1 MTIKE
6 TRKLS
11 MSELRMVCVE
21 NRYYTRGNNYDY
33 DNLLGMVEDE
43 NYETKELTS
52 DLVLAL
58 ALDIAEHSEI
68 EEMML
73 ISGADYEECIA
84 YICFNIIDKSYTT
97 VEIQ

>member
-58 ALDIAEHSEI
+58 ALD
-68 EEMML
+68 
-73 ISGADYEECIA
+73 
-84 YICFNIIDKSYTT
+84 CFR
-97 VEIQ
+97 